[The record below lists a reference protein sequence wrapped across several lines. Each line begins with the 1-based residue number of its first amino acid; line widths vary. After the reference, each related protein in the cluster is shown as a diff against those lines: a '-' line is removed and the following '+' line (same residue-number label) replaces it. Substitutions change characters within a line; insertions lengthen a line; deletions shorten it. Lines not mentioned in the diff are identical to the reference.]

1 MSEGEQGGSY
11 MAEENVSIIQSAD
24 GLVAEVFPDSE
35 IVNAL
40 STQLSWT
47 HTLALIPLKDPLRRE
62 SLLKCAV
69 YSDGENGS
77 IMAIFMARR

>member
-11 MAEENVSIIQSAD
+11 MAEENVSTIQSAD

-35 IVNAL
+35 IVHAL

-47 HTLALIPLKDPLRRE
+47 YILALLPLKDPLRRE
-62 SLLKCAV
+62 SALKRAV